1 MGLGVPGV
9 LLLTSG
15 VALLISYFRL
25 QSRRKQLLWRSSRM
39 PLHFSHCDPGGKY
52 HLFLSHTW
60 LSGQDQA
67 RAHQARQSTLAR
79 FRHVHGVS
87 TGAPDQAAA
96 DHAGALAPSMSIFL
110 DVDNLHAPLSV
121 AARHAY
127 PMLRT

>member
-1 MGLGVPGV
+1 
-9 LLLTSG
+9 
-15 VALLISYFRL
+15 
-25 QSRRKQLLWRSSRM
+25 M

-67 RAHQARQSTLAR
+67 LHR
-79 FRHVHGVS
+79 G
-87 TGAPDQAAA
+87 PAAA
-96 DHAGALAPSMSIFL
+96 AQHAGPSTHLLPPLPRQVHLIKRRLTTLAPSMSIFL